1 MTDLS
6 LAPGCYGF
14 ALSFKA
20 GSPECSTCPFA
31 GQCEIT
37 GAEQLARRR
46 LELGITVREKRVRKP
61 VAETEVA
68 VAAIGQVLTDTLPK
82 KVDELIQR
90 IEKAGIR
97 VTEAL
102 REGRNPF
109 LNEKPA
115 FLRVACH
122 LILHMPQG
130 IDRKTL
136 SIAFQKKL
144 NWSEGTAA
152 AHATQAFQAL
162 SHLGA
167 AHEANGRLTLSRN

>member
-1 MTDLS
+1 MTDLA

-14 ALSFKA
+14 ALSFKE

-31 GQCEIT
+31 GRCAVI

-46 LELGITVREKRVRKP
+46 LELGITVREKRAPKAAVK
-61 VAETEVA
+61 

-82 KVDELIQR
+82 KVEEVLQR
-90 IEKAGIR
+90 IEAAGIR

-136 SIAFQKKL
+136 ALAFQKKL

-167 AHEANGRLTLSRN
+167 AHDNNGRLTLTRN